1 MGTMNNAKK
10 QISSSAL
17 INLVGI
23 LLGAALNLWL
33 LPKLFSTEELGMY
46 RWMERTAV
54 LFSNILLFGVHRSF
68 TKFYSD
74 PSKDKKAFESAV
86 VGRSTLLML
95 SVGVLVFIAG
105 PLLAPF
111 FNFKSE
117 DAYLLRY
124 LSFFIV
130 SGMAF
135 LMAVSA
141 AATTKKI
148 AVPVFIKNMGLRIAM
163 IALAFVLLFT
173 SGIFR
178 FNHWLIAYAWAS
190 LALGAVAL
198 LYAWNRVKPTFLFK
212 HLWMPMGGDVQKF
225 AWISVFSVLI
235 EIGINTLDVQMLSML
250 TDMDSVG
257 IYGMAFFMGS
267 VIDGIRR
274 PINQM
279 LAPQISTSWNKN
291 NMVVLK
297 KIYEKT
303 SSAQM
308 VVNAAYVILVVVNV
322 EWIFSLI
329 PDGER
334 FYPAIP
340 VVVWTLAR
348 KYINAAFGSN
358 GEIIANSPFYQL
370 NMQIGSVMLVIN
382 VLLNLLFIPRYGI
395 LGVAYSGFIAVLFVN
410 GMRAIMIYRKCGLQ
424 PFTRESLAILTG
436 TIAVGA
442 LCYKVPFDGLLKF
455 LVSGLI
461 VVAALLLNRKFIKNL
476 LLR

>member
-95 SVGVLVFIAG
+95 SVGVLIFIAG
-105 PLLAPF
+105 PLLAPL
-111 FNFKSE
+111 FNFKSD

-135 LMAVSA
+135 SMSVSA

-148 AVPVFIKNMGLRIAM
+148 AVPVFIKNMGLRIVM

-173 SGIFR
+173 SRIFG
-178 FNHWLIAYAWAS
+178 FSHWLITYACAS
-190 LALGAVAL
+190 LVLGAIAL
-198 LYAWNRVKPTFLFK
+198 LYSWYRVKPHFQFK
-212 HLWMPMGGDVQKF
+212 HLWAPMDSDIQRF
-225 AWISVFSVLI
+225 AWISVFTVLI
-235 EIGINTLDVQMLSML
+235 ELGSSTLDIQMLSIL
-250 TDMDSVG
+250 TTMDNVG
-257 IYGMAFFMGS
+257 IYGLAFFMGS

-291 NMVVLK
+291 NMGALK
-297 KIYEKT
+297 KMYQKT
-303 SSAQM
+303 SSVQM

-329 PDGER
+329 PAGER
-334 FYPAIP
+334 FHAAIP
-340 VVVWTLAR
+340 VVLWTLAI
-348 KYINAAFGSN
+348 KYVNAAFGSN

-410 GMRAIMIYRKCGLQ
+410 GMRAIMIYRKCALQ
-424 PFTRESLAILTG
+424 PFTRESLAILIG

-461 VVAALLLNRKFIKNL
+461 VVAALLVNRKFIKNL
-476 LLR
+476 LLS

>member
-1 MGTMNNAKK
+1 MNNAKK
-10 QISSSAL
+10 QISSGAV
-17 INLVGI
+17 INLAGI

-46 RWMERTAV
+46 RWMERSAV
-54 LFSNILLFGVHRSF
+54 LLSNILLFGVHRSF
-68 TKFYSD
+68 TKFHSD
-74 PSKDKKAFESAV
+74 PSKEKKAFESAV

-95 SVGVLVFIAG
+95 LVGGVVFIIG
-105 PLLAPF
+105 PLLAPI
-111 FNFKSE
+111 FNFNPE
-117 DAYLLRY
+117 NAYLLRY

-148 AVPVFIKNMGLRIAM
+148 TIPVFLKNMGMRFAM
-163 IALAFVLLFT
+163 AITAVVLF
-173 SGIFR
+173 
-178 FNHWLIAYAWAS
+178 FNSAVFGFDHWLIAYAWAA
-190 LALGAVAL
+190 LALGIAAL
-198 LYAWNRVKPTFLFK
+198 LYAWNRVKPSFGWRQ
-212 HLWMPMGGDVQKF
+212 LWAPMGKDVNRF

-250 TDMDSVG
+250 TDMNSVG

-279 LAPQISTSWNKN
+279 LAPQISTSWNTN
-291 NMVVLK
+291 NMEALK
-297 KIYEKT
+297 KMYQKT

-322 EWIFSLI
+322 EWIFSII

-395 LGVAYSGFIAVLFVN
+395 LGVAYSGLIAVVFVN
-410 GMRAIMIYRKCGLQ
+410 TMRAIMIYKKSGLQ
-424 PFTRESLAILTG
+424 PFTNESLTILFG
-436 TIAVGA
+436 ALAVGA
-442 LCYKVPFDGLLKF
+442 LCYKIPFDGLLKF
-455 LVSGLI
+455 LASGVI
-461 VVAALLLNRKFIKNL
+461 VLTALVVNRKFIKNL

>member
-46 RWMERTAV
+46 RWMERSAV
-54 LFSNILLFGVHRSF
+54 LLSNILLFGVHRSF
-68 TKFYSD
+68 TKFHSD
-74 PSKDKKAFESAV
+74 PSKDKKEFESTV

-95 SVGVLVFIAG
+95 SVGIMVFIAG
-105 PLLAPF
+105 PFLAPL

-124 LSFFIV
+124 LSLFIV

-135 LMAVSA
+135 SMSVSA

-148 AVPVFIKNMGLRIAM
+148 TVPVFIKNFGLRMAM

-173 SGIFR
+173 SGIFG
-178 FNHWLIAYAWAS
+178 FSHWLIAYAWAS
-190 LALGAVAL
+190 LALGTVAL

-212 HLWMPMGGDVQKF
+212 HLWMPMGGDVKKF
-225 AWISVFSVLI
+225 AWISVFTVLI
-235 EIGINTLDVQMLSML
+235 ELGTSTLDIQMLSIL
-250 TDMDSVG
+250 TNMDNVG
-257 IYGMAFFMGS
+257 IYGLAFFMGS

-279 LAPQISTSWNKN
+279 LAPQISTSWNN
-291 NMVVLK
+291 NNTRALK
-297 KIYEKT
+297 KMYQKT
-303 SSAQM
+303 SSVQM
-308 VVNAAYVILVVVNV
+308 VVNAAYIILVLVNV

-334 FYPAIP
+334 FNTAIP
-340 VVVWTLAR
+340 VVLWTLAI
-348 KYINAAFGSN
+348 KYVNAAFGSN

-370 NMQIGSVMLVIN
+370 NMKIGSIMLVIN

-410 GMRAIMIYRKCGLQ
+410 TIRAIMIYRKCGMQ
-424 PFTRESLAILTG
+424 PFTKESLAIFMG

-442 LCYKVPFDGLLKF
+442 LCYKIPFDGFLKF
-455 LVSGLI
+455 FISGLTI
-461 VVAALLLNRKFIKNL
+461 IIALLVNRKFIKNL

>member
-1 MGTMNNAKK
+1 
-10 QISSSAL
+10 
-17 INLVGI
+17 
-23 LLGAALNLWL
+23 
-33 LPKLFSTEELGMY
+33 
-46 RWMERTAV
+46 
-54 LFSNILLFGVHRSF
+54 
-68 TKFYSD
+68 
-74 PSKDKKAFESAV
+74 
-86 VGRSTLLML
+86 
-95 SVGVLVFIAG
+95 
-105 PLLAPF
+105 
-111 FNFKSE
+111 
-117 DAYLLRY
+117 
-124 LSFFIV
+124 
-130 SGMAF
+130 
-135 LMAVSA
+135 
-141 AATTKKI
+141 
-148 AVPVFIKNMGLRIAM
+148 
-163 IALAFVLLFT
+163 
-173 SGIFR
+173 
-178 FNHWLIAYAWAS
+178 
-190 LALGAVAL
+190 
-198 LYAWNRVKPTFLFK
+198 
-212 HLWMPMGGDVQKF
+212 
-225 AWISVFSVLI
+225 
-235 EIGINTLDVQMLSML
+235 
-250 TDMDSVG
+250 
-257 IYGMAFFMGS
+257 
-267 VIDGIRR
+267 
-274 PINQM
+274 
-279 LAPQISTSWNKN
+279 
-291 NMVVLK
+291 MVVLK

-424 PFTRESLAILTG
+424 PFTRESLAIITG

-461 VVAALLLNRKFIKNL
+461 VVAALLVNRKFIKNL

>member
-1 MGTMNNAKK
+1 
-10 QISSSAL
+10 
-17 INLVGI
+17 
-23 LLGAALNLWL
+23 
-33 LPKLFSTEELGMY
+33 
-46 RWMERTAV
+46 
-54 LFSNILLFGVHRSF
+54 
-68 TKFYSD
+68 
-74 PSKDKKAFESAV
+74 
-86 VGRSTLLML
+86 
-95 SVGVLVFIAG
+95 
-105 PLLAPF
+105 
-111 FNFKSE
+111 
-117 DAYLLRY
+117 
-124 LSFFIV
+124 
-130 SGMAF
+130 
-135 LMAVSA
+135 
-141 AATTKKI
+141 
-148 AVPVFIKNMGLRIAM
+148 
-163 IALAFVLLFT
+163 
-173 SGIFR
+173 
-178 FNHWLIAYAWAS
+178 
-190 LALGAVAL
+190 
-198 LYAWNRVKPTFLFK
+198 
-212 HLWMPMGGDVQKF
+212 
-225 AWISVFSVLI
+225 VLI

-250 TDMDSVG
+250 TDMNSVG

-461 VVAALLLNRKFIKNL
+461 VVAALLVNRKFIKNL

>member
-1 MGTMNNAKK
+1 
-10 QISSSAL
+10 
-17 INLVGI
+17 
-23 LLGAALNLWL
+23 
-33 LPKLFSTEELGMY
+33 
-46 RWMERTAV
+46 
-54 LFSNILLFGVHRSF
+54 
-68 TKFYSD
+68 
-74 PSKDKKAFESAV
+74 
-86 VGRSTLLML
+86 
-95 SVGVLVFIAG
+95 
-105 PLLAPF
+105 
-111 FNFKSE
+111 
-117 DAYLLRY
+117 
-124 LSFFIV
+124 
-130 SGMAF
+130 
-135 LMAVSA
+135 
-141 AATTKKI
+141 
-148 AVPVFIKNMGLRIAM
+148 
-163 IALAFVLLFT
+163 
-173 SGIFR
+173 
-178 FNHWLIAYAWAS
+178 
-190 LALGAVAL
+190 
-198 LYAWNRVKPTFLFK
+198 
-212 HLWMPMGGDVQKF
+212 
-225 AWISVFSVLI
+225 
-235 EIGINTLDVQMLSML
+235 
-250 TDMDSVG
+250 
-257 IYGMAFFMGS
+257 MAFFMGS

-274 PINQM
+274 PINQI

-348 KYINAAFGSN
+348 QYINAAFGSN
-358 GEIIANSPFYQL
+358 GEIIANSPFYHL

-424 PFTRESLAILTG
+424 PFTRESLAILIG
-436 TIAVGA
+436 TITVGA

-461 VVAALLLNRKFIKNL
+461 VVAALLVNRKFIKNL